1 MCWTPTL
8 QPVKALE
15 RGWRETQSDVASV
28 TDWIRE
34 ERMITLLAFIVAI
47 VVLVV
52 FHEYGHY
59 LVARWCGV
67 KVLRFSVGFG
77 NVIYSRRFGK
87 DGTEWALSAI
97 PLGGYVK
104 MLDEREGDV
113 APNDLRRA
121 FNRKPVLQR
130 MAIVAAGPLAN
141 LLLAVVLY
149 WALFMYG
156 VPGIKPVLGEI
167 APGTPAAVAALH
179 TQSTIVSI
187 NGQATQS
194 WQEVRWT
201 LLDLILQQRSAT
213 LQLRDRT
220 DVIVE
225 RKLDMSGLSAADLD
239 GDFMRKLG
247 LLPYQPP
254 VYPVIGQLTADGAA
268 ARAGMQTGDRVLTVN
283 GEAMALWADWVKV
296 VRAHPEQ
303 MLQLEIER
311 DGARIA
317 LSITPAAVM
326 DEGERIGRIGAGAQ
340 IDQKAFEALLVD
352 VRYPPLQALSEGLS
366 KTFDTA
372 VISLKMMGKMITGEV
387 SLKNL
392 SGPITIA
399 DYAGQSAQMGLGA
412 YVGVLALI
420 SISLGILNLLPIPL
434 LDGGHLLYYSVEF
447 FKGSPVSDN
456 LWEAGQKV
464 GIALLVTM
472 MAFALYNDVSRLILG

>member
-1 MCWTPTL
+1 
-8 QPVKALE
+8 
-15 RGWRETQSDVASV
+15 
-28 TDWIRE
+28 
-34 ERMITLLAFIVAI
+34 MITLLAFVVAI

-59 LVARWCGV
+59 LVARWFGV

-77 NVIYSRRFGK
+77 KVIWSRVDRQ
-87 DGTEWALSAI
+87 GTEWALSAI

-104 MLDEREGDV
+104 MLDEREGEV
-113 APNDLRRA
+113 APGDLRRA

-149 WALFMYG
+149 WMLFMYG

-167 APGTPAAVAALH
+167 PAGTPAAVAALQ

-220 DVIVE
+220 GVIVE
-225 RKLDMSGLSAADLD
+225 RSLDMSGLSAADLD

-254 VYPVIGQLTADGAA
+254 VYPIIGQLTADGAA
-268 ARAGMQTGDRVLTVN
+268 AQAGIQTGDRVLSVN
-283 GEAMALWADWVKV
+283 GERVALWADWVKV

-311 DGARIA
+311 DGARIV

-366 KTFDTA
+366 KTLDTA
-372 VISLKMMGKMITGEV
+372 VISLKMMGKMVTGEV

-412 YVGVLALI
+412 YVGFLALI

-472 MAFALYNDVSRLILG
+472 MVFALYNDVSRLILG